1 MNKGYIVLMMST
13 LSIAFLHSLAPDHW
27 MPFAVIGKA
36 RKWSNLKL
44 MWVTFISGVGHVGSS
59 IILGAIGIALGF
71 SLSHLKTVESQRT
84 QIGLFLLIGF
94 GVAYM
99 LWGLK
104 KALEYKHDHSH
115 SHTHEIDKRTVTLW
129 TLFAVFVLGPC
140 EPLIPIM
147 FLATDYGW
155 HGIALASATF
165 SVVTILMMMGQTL
178 LAKFGIQ
185 LIRHD
190 IAERYSHAMAGFVI
204 ALTGGFI
211 LFLGA

>member
-1 MNKGYIVLMMST
+1 MSKGYIVLMMST

-44 MWVTFISGVGHVGSS
+44 VFITFISGIGHVGSS
-59 IILGAIGIALGF
+59 ILLGAIGIALGF
-71 SLSHLKTVESQRT
+71 SLSHLKAVESQRAH
-84 QIGLFLLIGF
+84 IGIMLLIGF
-94 GVAYM
+94 GIAYM
-99 LWGLK
+99 IWGLK
-104 KALEYKHDHSH
+104 KAVEYKHEH
-115 SHTHEIDKRTVTLW
+115 SHTHNIDTKTVTLW

-147 FLATDYGW
+147 FLATEYGW
-155 HGIALASATF
+155 TGIALATATF
-165 SVVTILMMMGQTL
+165 SFVTIMMMISQTL

-204 ALTGGFI
+204 ALTGGF
-211 LFLGA
+211 LLCMGA